1 MSDILRAPAKSKFFR
16 FFHRAEEWVGIGS
29 LFLLLLLPLADFLS
43 RKFLNEP
50 IPGSLIT
57 TRHLMLYITFI
68 GGMLAAREGQHLAI
82 GTFISFANERLKKL
96 LHAVTSFAAVTISTA
111 FVWGSLSLFLTG
123 FTPGAL
129 VGFLPL
135 QVFTVVLPI
144 GMTFITVR
152 FITKAETS
160 LTGKLIAIFGVL
172 LGTYLALQPFANVL
186 TALFGQPD
194 WYDNAVAFW
203 AASLTP
209 LVIPGILLL
218 ILLAFAGLPL
228 FVVLGGIAW
237 FLFLPTGGALE
248 TIPSEGF
255 TLLTDGSMPA
265 IPLFTLVG
273 FILAEGK
280 SAERLIRLF
289 RAWFGW
295 MPGGLIFV
303 TVAVSAFFTTF
314 TGASGVTILAL
325 GMILYLILTKSGYS
339 PLFAI
344 GLLTASGSIG
354 ILLPPSLP
362 MILYGSSSRVSVLDM
377 FLGGL
382 IPGAMMIVAM
392 TLFGVFTSL
401 KNKVERTPFHLKE
414 ALKAFRDGLLDILLP
429 VLIVAVYF
437 SGAMDLTETAA
448 TAAAYAVFIQVV
460 VLRDLKWRDLFRA
473 MTKAMVIMGGI
484 LVILAFARGLSYYIV
499 DTQLPTQLAA
509 WVKTSIT
516 EPWVFLA
523 FLNLTLLVVGMFM
536 DIYSAIVVVAP
547 LIIPMGA
554 VFGIDPIHLG
564 IIFLVNM
571 EIGFLTPPVGLN
583 LYLASYCF
591 KQPLGKITVSV
602 LPFLAI
608 QLAILMLVTYVPWF
622 STALV
627 QLVHAVK

>member
-1 MSDILRAPAKSKFFR
+1 MSDLLRARPGNR
-16 FFHRAEEWVGIGS
+16 FVGILHRTEEGVGIAS
-29 LFLLLLLPLADFLS
+29 LVLLLLLPLSDFLA
-43 RKFLNEP
+43 RKFFGEP

-57 TRHLMLYITFI
+57 TRHLILYVTFI

-82 GTFISFANERLKKL
+82 GTFLSFVNAKSKSL
-96 LHAVTSFAAVTISTA
+96 LNAVTA
-111 FVWGSLSLFLTG
+111 FVAVSVTTAFTWGALSLFLTG

-129 VGFLPL
+129 VGFIPLPL
-135 QVFTVVLPI
+135 FTVILPVGLVL
-144 GMTFITVR
+144 ITVR
-152 FITKAETS
+152 FVTQAETS
-160 LTGKLIAIFGVL
+160 LRGKIVATFGVV
-172 LGTYLALQPFANVL
+172 LGTYLALQPFANVV
-186 TALFGQPD
+186 TALFGAPD
-194 WYDNAVAFW
+194 WYDVSIAFW
-203 AASLTP
+203 TASLSP
-209 LVIPGILLL
+209 LAVSGIVVLV
-218 ILLAFAGLPL
+218 LLAFAGLPL
-228 FVVLGGIAW
+228 FVVLGGTAW

-303 TVAVSAFFTTF
+303 TVVVSAFFTTF

-325 GMILYLILTKSGYS
+325 GMILFLILTKSGYS
-339 PLFAI
+339 AMFAI

-362 MILYGSSSRVSVLDM
+362 MILYGSSSRVSVIDM

-382 IPGAMMIVAM
+382 IPGTLMIVAM
-392 TLFGVFTSL
+392 SVFGVFSSL
-401 KNKVERTPFHLKE
+401 KNKVERPAFNLKE
-414 ALKAFRDGLLDILLP
+414 ALIALRDGLLDILLP
-429 VLIVAVYF
+429 VIIVVVYF

-448 TAAAYAVFIQVV
+448 TAAAYAIVVQVL
-460 VLRDLKWRDLFRA
+460 VLRDLKVIDLLRA
-473 MTKAMVIMGGI
+473 MTKALVILGGI

-509 WVKTSIT
+509 WVRASIT

-523 FLNLTLLVVGMFM
+523 FLNVALLVVGMFM
-536 DIYSAIVVVAP
+536 DIYSSIVVVAP
-547 LIIPMGA
+547 LIIPMGVA
-554 VFGIDPIHLG
+554 FGIDPIHLG
-564 IIFLVNM
+564 IVFLVNM

-591 KQPLGKITVSV
+591 KQPLGKIAISV

-608 QLAILMLVTYVPWF
+608 QLAILFLVTYVPWL
-622 STALV
+622 STGLV
-627 QLVHAVK
+627 KLVHSLP